1 MLAQYRVNQKQTIL
15 NQELGLGSLIPKL
28 VKPIISRPPQLLLNL
43 FARLLFAAECI
54 HSSLR
59 NISQRTY
66 GA

>member
-1 MLAQYRVNQKQTIL
+1 
-15 NQELGLGSLIPKL
+15 
-28 VKPIISRPPQLLLNL
+28 LNL

-66 GA
+66 GAWSGTSGALGIISRMYPLVWDQLISDSLVLSRPGVEPRV